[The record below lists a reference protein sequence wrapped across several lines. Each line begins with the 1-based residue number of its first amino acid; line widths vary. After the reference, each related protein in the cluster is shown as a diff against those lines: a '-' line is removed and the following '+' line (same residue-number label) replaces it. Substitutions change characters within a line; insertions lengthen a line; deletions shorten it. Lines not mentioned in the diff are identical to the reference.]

1 MKTTCKISSCCP
13 IALWCDGEQDLCQP
27 GWMGVK
33 GDESRRIDRLEFEV
47 KSLKEEMEELR
58 ASIRLLQNNRG
69 SGLHPVE
76 VLLRQSGLPVLSAGV
91 DNLMLPLSSTPS
103 HLRDA
108 FYDLMRRYSFRLFLR
123 DLIQFPEGLD
133 LTSLTRYCS
142 RKTVQNYLKR
152 LMPMGIVAMDSGTSY
167 RFLPRHIVSF
177 GPTLEWYVGEVFQR
191 EFLAPSLFNLRLE
204 HTRFGGDYDVVTLM
218 TGRVIYVE
226 VKSSPPRGI
235 EQRSVDAFLNRLRD
249 LQPHIAIFLVD
260 TELRMLDKLVPM
272 FDEALKAHRGDNEPW
287 TIERVVDEIFQIGH
301 TVFITNSRK
310 GIYSNMRVCVRH
322 AFHHQK
328 WAGMPVHPSENGDRV
343 SS

>member
-1 MKTTCKISSCCP
+1 
-13 IALWCDGEQDLCQP
+13 
-27 GWMGVK
+27 MGVE

-47 KSLKEEMEELR
+47 KSLKRELEELSS
-58 ASIRLLQNNRG
+58 SIRLLQGSQG
-69 SGLHPVE
+69 SGLHSVE
-76 VLLRQSGLPVLSAGV
+76 VLLRQRGFPVLSAGV
-91 DNLMLPLSSTPS
+91 DNRMLPLPSTPG
-103 HLRDA
+103 HMRDA

-123 DLIQFPEGLD
+123 DLILLPENVD
-133 LTSLTRYCS
+133 VTSLTRYCS
-142 RKTVQNYLKR
+142 RKTVQSYLKR
-152 LMPMGIVAMDSGTSY
+152 LMPMGIVAVDSGASY

-191 EFLAPSLFNLRLE
+191 EFLAPSLSNLRLE
-204 HTRFGGDYDVVTLM
+204 HTRFGGDYDVVTIIA
-218 TGRVIYVE
+218 GRLIYVE

-260 TELRMLDKLVPM
+260 TELRMLDKLVPL
-272 FDEALKAHRGDNEPW
+272 FDEALKAHRGEKEAKP
-287 TIERVVDEIFQIGH
+287 IGRVVDEIFQIGH

-310 GIYSNMRVCVRH
+310 GIYSNMRVCLRH

-328 WAGMPVHPSENGDRV
+328 WAELPVNPSEIPDRV